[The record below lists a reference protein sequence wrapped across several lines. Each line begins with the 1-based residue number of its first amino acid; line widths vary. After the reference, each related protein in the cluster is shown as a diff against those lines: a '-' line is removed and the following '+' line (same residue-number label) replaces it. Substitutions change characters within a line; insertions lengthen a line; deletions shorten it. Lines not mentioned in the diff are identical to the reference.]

1 MNFTIKRRIY
11 IRHVINIIDR
21 HVPIFQI
28 ILKAYVND
36 IFSRTWARNLRPSN
50 TSGQHLMKCFVEKER
65 LDCRIQRASSV
76 NGWNCAS
83 GLSMSSSS
91 PSRIPRHAI
100 PQIFAYEPKPGVFRS
115 LNYQAFHSIR
125 IEQVSIF
132 QVFISHFSCLY

>member
-1 MNFTIKRRIY
+1 MQVSIGFEYTYQGYLYKSFKLFQN
-11 IRHVINIIDR
+11 NII
-21 HVPIFQI
+21 F
-28 ILKAYVND
+28 D
-36 IFSRTWARNLRPSN
+36 IFSRTWVRNLRPSN

-83 GLSMSSSS
+83 GLSVSSSS

-100 PQIFAYEPKPGVFRS
+100 PQIFAYEPKPGVFRN
-115 LNYQAFHSIR
+115 LNYPAFHSIR

-132 QVFISHFSCLY
+132 PVSLATFHV

>member
-1 MNFTIKRRIY
+1 MYKSFKLFQN
-11 IRHVINIIDR
+11 NIIT
-21 HVPIFQI
+21 
-28 ILKAYVND
+28 D
-36 IFSRTWARNLRPSN
+36 IFSRTWVRNLRPSN

-83 GLSMSSSS
+83 GLSVSSSS

-100 PQIFAYEPKPGVFRS
+100 PQIFAYEPKPGVFRN
-115 LNYQAFHSIR
+115 LNYPAFHSIR

-132 QVFISHFSCLY
+132 QVFISHFSCLDYPVGHLYILMIILYQQ